1 MTRGAECLYC
11 SFYLVCQM
19 AKMAAAKIDLQP
31 EKKDICI
38 LVEMVA
44 GVGLAFDSL
53 KKESKYS

>member
-1 MTRGAECLYC
+1 
-11 SFYLVCQM
+11 M

-53 KKESKYS
+53 KKESK